1 MENYMTKSG
10 LRPEPVAYDMFT
22 GGETKTADLTIY
34 YNLALDNMGRIKQHI
49 KTWPLARQHAYWAE
63 LLWKS
68 HQQQKNSNGYEMT
81 EADERIIEKLLVKVD
96 SLRNFHSHIWHDN
109 EVLAFDEE
117 LKLFVEKKYEQAKA
131 ALFAELPK
139 EVMDYEQLEKNPKM
153 KAFPLF
159 KWVKGKR
166 MNFITIEGRIFFL
179 SFFLTTGQMNQLLQ
193 QRKGFKRSDMPL
205 FKIKRLLY
213 TYYCHRDGASLV
225 SFNHDERFIDTMEE
239 QDQKSIFLA
248 RTAYKLLSYLFDY
261 PTYWGSEQDMPLF
274 DESNEKIRSV
284 EKLQKLIS
292 DSNVLP
298 GLTFRLIERKQMASD
313 EDMMEKQQE
322 AHKKEQ
328 EDKFR
333 LGAIYFTSEEL
344 PGFTFVID
352 FKTLHRLVV
361 LQLLQQSA
369 KQERLPADL
378 LIENLKVCTENRVQL
393 YNMLA
398 KDAAMQ
404 SESDWDYLLDKKNQ
418 HLRGGRRL
426 TELGITFFES
436 MEKGKT
442 HNVQERI
449 TLANYLRRADALWLE
464 VPVTRALRRDLLLF
478 EPEPIHVYQQDFVLG
493 TSQKFRADNNFM
505 YYVSKY
511 LMDFGGNDCYWG
523 MEKFEMGKK
532 DAKAHSES
540 LIKKKVFLRAADI
553 PVDGDYR
560 LTIEN
565 DHIYWAMPK
574 NENASTNHDRFHQ
587 FSIGRPAMRYLVAAL
602 LNDKDGFNRK
612 WSSFLKLLAE
622 DLGKLQAY
630 GSFKEEHGYG
640 LVEKHFVSNYLHEES
655 VSLDRLFQM
664 VKSRIQHIVDEWNKA
679 LANKMY
685 MSRSEKNRL
694 IMDAYRLFDW
704 PQGDDGN
711 PRFFRAMEFNQ
722 MSVCHY
728 SLHKRQSPLMKNG
741 RNSFYERKSKLDY
754 LFEDLFELNKR
765 KPPIPYKIL
774 ALVKRAES
782 LDDLMELVIAD
793 RTASLREKERNLESW
808 RSLPVQHQKKE
819 LPTMC
824 RSLGI
829 SVPANILR
837 EQDRERLKQK
847 HQTTLQVQRFA
858 IHPMLVV
865 KHFFPEHY
873 DGGKPKDDKRTA
885 LPILGNVRK
894 NQLLRDRLF
903 VDFYDAEKANMLYP
917 ATEQKKQR
925 EGLIGLM
932 DTTCTED
939 IMLWWIANE
948 YLSNNVYTKDMG
960 EYIKKQRRNAT
971 SYVSEFHKMAI
982 TIPLKQENS
991 ASKLYM
997 QLLMHQLDDLIFRM
1011 QKDRLGK
1018 AAAHYLHRF
1027 NNEKTLWEAELIAMP
1042 ENCLIKGQLPD
1053 GTVNKPMPFQL
1064 LINEFDLVRRTGQ
1077 ELARHMLDFE
1087 KRILQDGL
1095 VRHGSKNDFHNWL
1108 LQEYE
1113 NSHYGEKF
1121 PVRFYNFESILSL
1134 ANSLGKNISKNDS
1147 DLISKYR
1154 NITFHNDIPV
1164 EGSFSWM
1171 TRVGQPLQKI
1181 LGVEKELHGKKDR
1194 SMYEVK

>member
-1 MENYMTKSG
+1 MENYMFKSR
-10 LRPEPVAYDMFT
+10 LRPESVAYDMFT
-22 GGETKTADLTIY
+22 GGETKSADLTIY
-34 YNLALDNMGRIKQHI
+34 FNLALDNIGRIKQQI
-49 KTWPLARQHAYWAE
+49 NTWPLARQHAYWAE

-81 EADERIIEKLLVKVD
+81 EADERVIEKLLLKVD
-96 SLRNFHSHIWHDN
+96 GLRNFHSHIWHDN
-109 EVLAFDEE
+109 DVLAFDEE
-117 LKLFVEKKYEQAKA
+117 LMLFVEEKYEQAKA
-131 ALFAELPK
+131 ALFVDFSK
-139 EVMDYEQLEKNPKM
+139 EVMAYEQLEKKSKM
-153 KAFPLF
+153 KGVALF
-159 KWVKGKR
+159 KWVKEKR

-179 SFFLTTGQMNQLLQ
+179 SFFLTTGQMSQLLQ

-213 TYYCHRDGASLV
+213 TYYCHRDGASLAN
-225 SFNHDERFIDTMEE
+225 FNHDERFINIMEE
-239 QDQKSIFLA
+239 QEQKNIFRA

-274 DESNEKIRSV
+274 DENNEVIRNV
-284 EKLQKLIS
+284 EKLQKFILDS
-292 DSNVLP
+292 DVLP
-298 GLTFRLIERKQMASD
+298 GLKFKLIERKQILSD
-313 EDMMEKQQE
+313 DEAMEKQQE
-322 AHKKEQ
+322 ANKKEQ

-333 LGAIYFTSEEL
+333 LGTISFASEML
-344 PGFTFVID
+344 PGFMFVID

-361 LQLLQQSA
+361 LQLLQQSV

-378 LIENLKVCTENRVQL
+378 LIENLKVYTENRVQL
-393 YNMLA
+393 YNMLVKDVA
-398 KDAAMQ
+398 KLN
-404 SESDWDYLLDKKNQ
+404 ENDWDYLLDKKNQ
-418 HLRGGRRL
+418 YLRGGRRL

-436 MEKGKT
+436 IEKGKMN
-442 HNVQERI
+442 NVQERI
-449 TLANYLRRADALWLE
+449 TLANYLRSDDALWLE
-464 VPVTRALRRDLLLF
+464 APVTRASRREVLMF
-478 EPEPIHVYQQDFVLG
+478 EPEPIQVYQQDFVLG
-493 TSQKFRADNNFM
+493 TSQKFRSDNHFLF
-505 YYVSKY
+505 YVSKY

-523 MEKFEMGKK
+523 MEKFELGKK

-574 NENASTNHDRFHQ
+574 NENASSNHDRFHQ

-602 LNDKDGFNRK
+602 LNDKNTFNSK
-612 WSSFLKLLAE
+612 WSSFLKLLAN
-622 DLGKLQAY
+622 DLEKLQTY
-630 GSFKEEHGYG
+630 GSFKEEHGYA
-640 LVEKHFVSNYLHEES
+640 LVEKHFVSNYLHDET

-664 VKSRIQHIVDEWNKA
+664 VKSRIQHIIDEWNKA

-704 PQGDDGN
+704 PQGNDGN

-728 SLHKRQSPLMKNG
+728 SLHKKQSPLMKG
-741 RNSFYERKSKLDY
+741 RHSGYERKSKLDY
-754 LFEDLFELNKR
+754 LFEELFELDKR

-774 ALVKRAES
+774 ALVKRADS

-793 RTASLREKERNLESW
+793 RTAALREKERNLESL
-808 RSLPVQHQKKE
+808 RSLPAQNQKKE
-819 LPTMC
+819 LPVIC
-824 RSLGI
+824 RLLGL

-865 KHFFPEHY
+865 KHFFPEYY
-873 DGGKPKDDKRTA
+873 DGGKPKDDKRLA

-894 NQLLRDRLF
+894 NQLYRDRLF
-903 VDFYDAEKANMLYP
+903 ADFYDADKANLLYP
-917 ATEQKKQR
+917 APEQKKQR
-925 EGLIGLM
+925 ESLIGLM
-932 DTTCTED
+932 NTTCTED

-960 EYIKKQRRNAT
+960 EYVKKQRRSST
-971 SYVSEFHKMAI
+971 SYVSDFHKMAI

-991 ASKLYM
+991 TSKLFM

-1011 QKDRLGK
+1011 QKDRLGQ
-1018 AAAHYLHRF
+1018 AAEHYLHRCTK
-1027 NNEKTLWEAELIAMP
+1027 ERTLWEAELSAMP
-1042 ENCLIKGQLPD
+1042 ENCLINGQLPD

-1064 LINEFDLVRRTGQ
+1064 LISELDLVRRTGQ
-1077 ELARHMLDFE
+1077 ELAVYMLGFE
-1087 KRILQDGL
+1087 KQVLQEGL
-1095 VRHGSKNDFHNWL
+1095 EKHGSKNDFHNWL
-1108 LQEYE
+1108 QRDYK
-1113 NSHYGEKF
+1113 SSAYADKF
-1121 PVRFYNFESILSL
+1121 SISFYNFESILSL
-1134 ANSLGKNISKNDS
+1134 ANTLGWNIGEADAK
-1147 DLISKYR
+1147 LVSKYR

-1171 TRVGQPLQKI
+1171 TRAGEPLQQI
-1181 LGVEKELHGKKDR
+1181 LGVEKKLHGKKDR